1 MIKDFL
7 EKNKERK
14 SFLEH
19 EIKGLLKEA
28 GLAVP
33 EGIFV
38 RAGEEIP
45 KGFAL
50 DYPLIAK
57 VSSSKISSK
66 SDVKG
71 IRPFLKNRAE
81 LDKALSELLSIENA
95 EGVLVE
101 EQAVQ
106 GIEVIVGGLIDDQ
119 FGPVVMFG
127 LGGIYVELFKDTA
140 FALAPLSEKDAQ
152 WLIKQIKG
160 YKLFKGYRGASPV
173 DSSALLKVILTVSEI
188 ISTKLIQEI
197 NLNPVMLYPIGAIVL
212 DAKMLAV

>member
-7 EKNKERK
+7 GKNKGKR

-19 EIKGLLKEA
+19 EIKGFLKES
-28 GLAVP
+28 GLDVP
-33 EGIFV
+33 EAVFV
-38 RAGEEIP
+38 KAGEETP
-45 KGFAL
+45 EKLGL
-50 DYPLIAK
+50 KYPLIAK
-57 VSSSKISSK
+57 VSSSKIPSK

-81 LDKALSELLSIENA
+81 LDKALSELLMIENA

-101 EQAVQ
+101 EQAEQ

-140 FALAPLSEKDAQ
+140 FALAPLSEKDAN

-160 YKLFKGYRGASPV
+160 YKLFKGYRGTAPV
-173 DSSALLKVILTVSEI
+173 DLDSLLKVLLTVSDI

-197 NLNPVMLYPIGAIVL
+197 NLNPVMLYPAGAIVL

>member
-7 EKNKERK
+7 GKNKGRK

-19 EIKGLLKEA
+19 EIKSLLKEA

-38 RAGEEIP
+38 RAGEGIP
-45 KGFAL
+45 KSFAL
-50 DYPLIAK
+50 NYPLIAK

-119 FGPVVMFG
+119 FGPIVMFG

-140 FALAPLSEKDAQ
+140 FALAPLSEKDAD

-173 DSSALLKVILTVSEI
+173 DSDALLKVILTVSDI

-197 NLNPVMLYPIGAIVL
+197 NLNPVMLYPTGAIVL
-212 DAKMLAV
+212 DAKMLVV